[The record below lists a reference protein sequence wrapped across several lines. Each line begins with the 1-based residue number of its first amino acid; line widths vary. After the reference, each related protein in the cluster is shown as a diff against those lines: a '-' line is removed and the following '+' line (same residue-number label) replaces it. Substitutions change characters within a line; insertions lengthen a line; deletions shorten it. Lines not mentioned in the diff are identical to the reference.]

1 MNQERYNKVLYQCC
15 LERDLELWDAGDATE
30 VGEKV
35 LYFTNDLFN
44 S

>member
-1 MNQERYNKVLYQCC
+1 MNEERYNKVLYQCC

-35 LYFTNDLFN
+35 TCFNNDLL
-44 S
+44 SS